1 MTDLTKT
8 IQTIAININR
18 LNNDNKRNEFVQILQ
33 NKKFDIIF
41 IQETHTKAEV
51 TSKIRK

>member
-8 IQTIAININR
+8 IQTITINIKE
-18 LNNDNKRNEFVQILQ
+18 LNNDNKRNEFFQILH

-51 TSKIRK
+51 ISKIRK